1 MGHTFRVEATRRH
14 GGRAGLLDCRVG
26 WAHPRPGVYDTR
38 RRHSQEEPGT
48 PRCRRASPEA
58 HLGQQSVKPSGTASA
73 RRMPTTLGVHC
84 MEAVAQ
90 PPTTFRLTPRP
101 YQYEAVAA
109 LLAATARGVQRPL
122 LVLPTGTGK
131 TIVFALLVQR
141 RRGRSLILAH
151 RDELIQQAVDKLRL
165 VDPTLPLGVVQA
177 ARDEHTAPT
186 VVASVQTLSRR
197 TRLTRL
203 VPDFQT
209 IVIDE
214 AHHAPAPTYRRIL
227 EYCRAW
233 HPDGPLVV
241 GVTATP
247 ERGDHHSLRQVFD
260 RIVYQK
266 TLLEMMQAGYLVD
279 LRALQVLLQAD
290 FDALRTQQGDFV
302 EAELESLLLAA
313 NAPAQV
319 LAAFQTHAADRKAL
333 LFTPTVALAYAM
345 AETFRAAGIA
355 AEALDGTTPLAT
367 RRAILQR
374 LHAGET
380 RVVANCAVLTEGFD
394 EPSVNCIIVA
404 RPTQSAP
411 LYQQMLGR
419 GTRTYPG
426 KTDCLVLDVVGVST
440 HHTLH
445 TAATLFACDAE
456 RLARQSVL
464 EILERPVRQDQ
475 DEDTLLAGTLRS
487 TPVDLFARRAL
498 RWVQTRQG
506 AWVLSLGAQH
516 GTLRLRPDGPETW
529 QVVQVR
535 RDAEPVQLGDTLPLP
550 YAQGLAEDYA
560 RHLGVAR
567 LVEAEAPWRQHPATE
582 KQTALLRKLG
592 ITAQAGLTK
601 GEAAELLAAV
611 LGDWD

>member
-1 MGHTFRVEATRRH
+1 MIPNLG
-14 GGRAGLLDCRVG
+14 
-26 WAHPRPGVYDTR
+26 AHSMT
-38 RRHSQEEPGT
+38 
-48 PRCRRASPEA
+48 
-58 HLGQQSVKPSGTASA
+58 
-73 RRMPTTLGVHC
+73 
-84 MEAVAQ
+84 AVAQ
-90 PPTTFRLTPRP
+90 PPTTYRLTPRP
-101 YQYEAVAA
+101 YQHEAVAA
-109 LLAATARGVQRPL
+109 LLAATASGIQRPL

-151 RDELIQQAVDKLRL
+151 RDELIQQAVDKLHL
-165 VDPTLPLGVVQA
+165 VDPTLALGVVQA
-177 ARDEHTAPT
+177 TRDEHTAPT

-233 HPDGPLVV
+233 RTDGPLVV
-241 GVTATP
+241 GVTATS
-247 ERGDHHSLRQVFD
+247 ERGDHHSLRPVFD

-279 LRALQVLLQAD
+279 LRALQILLQAD
-290 FDALRTQQGDFV
+290 FDALRIQQGDFV

-319 LAAFQTHAADRKAL
+319 LAAFQTHAAERKAL

-345 AETFRAAGIA
+345 AETFCAAGIA

-367 RRAILQR
+367 RRAILHR
-374 LHAGET
+374 LHTGDT

-394 EPSVNCIIVA
+394 EPSVDCIIVA
-404 RPTQSAP
+404 RPTQSAL

-426 KTDCLVLDVVGVST
+426 KTDCLLLDVVGVST
-440 HHTLH
+440 SHTLH
-445 TAATLFACDAE
+445 TAATLFGCDAG

-464 EILERPVRQDQ
+464 EIVATREALTSE
-475 DEDTLLAGTLRS
+475 EDAPRAGTLRS

-516 GTLRLRPDGPETW
+516 GTLRLRPDGPDTW
-529 QVVQVR
+529 QVVQVH
-535 RDAEPVQLGDTLPLP
+535 RDADPVQLGDTLPLP

-567 LVEAEAPWRQHPATE
+567 LVEAEAPWRQQPATE

-592 ITAQAGLTK
+592 TAPRAGLTK
-601 GEAAELLAAV
+601 GEAADLLAAV
-611 LGDWD
+611 LGDWG

>member
-1 MGHTFRVEATRRH
+1 M
-14 GGRAGLLDCRVG
+14 
-26 WAHPRPGVYDTR
+26 
-38 RRHSQEEPGT
+38 
-48 PRCRRASPEA
+48 
-58 HLGQQSVKPSGTASA
+58 
-73 RRMPTTLGVHC
+73 
-84 MEAVAQ
+84 
-90 PPTTFRLTPRP
+90 
-101 YQYEAVAA
+101 
-109 LLAATARGVQRPL
+109 
-122 LVLPTGTGK
+122 
-131 TIVFALLVQR
+131 FALLVQR

-247 ERGDHHSLRQVFD
+247 ERGDRHSLRPVFD
-260 RIVYQK
+260 GIVYQK

-302 EAELESLLLAA
+302 EAELETLLLAA

-319 LAAFQTHAADRKAL
+319 LAAFQAHAADRKAL

-345 AETFRAAGIA
+345 AETFCAAGIA

-374 LHAGET
+374 LHTGAT

-394 EPSVNCIIVA
+394 EPSVDCIIMA

-445 TAATLFACDAE
+445 TAATLFDCDAG

-464 EILERPVRQDQ
+464 EILERPGHQDQ
-475 DEDTLLAGTLRS
+475 DGTPSSRARCAVRPWICSRAGRCAGCRRGRGPGCCRWGRS
-487 TPVDLFARRAL
+487 TARCGCGRMGRRRGRWCRCAATRSPCSWVTRCRCPMRRGWRKTMRGISGWRAWW
-498 RWVQTRQG
+498 RRRPRGASTRPP
-506 AWVLSLGAQH
+506 
-516 GTLRLRPDGPETW
+516 RN
-529 QVVQVR
+529 R
-535 RDAEPVQLGDTLPLP
+535 RRCCASSGM
-550 YAQGLAEDYA
+550 
-560 RHLGVAR
+560 
-567 LVEAEAPWRQHPATE
+567 APGR
-582 KQTALLRKLG
+582 G
-592 ITAQAGLTK
+592 
-601 GEAAELLAAV
+601 
-611 LGDWD
+611 

>member
-1 MGHTFRVEATRRH
+1 VPTRLGTLTMAT
-14 GGRAGLLDCRVG
+14 
-26 WAHPRPGVYDTR
+26 
-38 RRHSQEEPGT
+38 
-48 PRCRRASPEA
+48 
-58 HLGQQSVKPSGTASA
+58 
-73 RRMPTTLGVHC
+73 
-84 MEAVAQ
+84 VA
-90 PPTTFRLTPRP
+90 PPVPFRLTPRP
-101 YQYEAVAA
+101 YQHEAVAA
-109 LLAATARGVQRPL
+109 LLAAAARGVQRPL

-131 TIVFALLVQR
+131 TIIFALLVQR
-141 RRGRSLILAH
+141 RGGRALILAH
-151 RDELIQQAVDKLRL
+151 RDELIQQAVDKLHL
-165 VDPTLPLGVVQA
+165 VDPTMPLGVVQA
-177 ARDEHTAPT
+177 AHDELTAPT

-214 AHHAPAPTYRRIL
+214 AHHAPAPSYRRIL

-233 HPDGPLVV
+233 RPDGPLVV

-247 ERGDHHSLRQVFD
+247 ERGDHQSLRQVFD

-290 FDALRTQQGDFV
+290 FDALRTQHGDFV
-302 EAELESLLLAA
+302 EAELETLLLEA

-319 LAAFQTHAADRKAL
+319 LAAFQAHAADRKAL
-333 LFTPTVALAYAM
+333 LFTPTVATAYTM
-345 AETFRAAGIA
+345 AETFCTAGIA
-355 AEALDGTTPLAT
+355 AEALDATTPLAT

-374 LHAGET
+374 LHTGAT

-394 EPSVNCIIVA
+394 EPSIDCIIVA
-404 RPTQSAP
+404 RPTQSLP

-426 KTDCLVLDVVGVST
+426 KTDCLLLDVVGVST
-440 HHTLH
+440 RHTLH
-445 TAATLFACDAE
+445 TAATLFGCDAVQ
-456 RLARQSVL
+456 LVQQSVL
-464 EILERPVRQDQ
+464 AILDARARHTTEESEPI
-475 DEDTLLAGTLRS
+475 TGTLRT
-487 TPVDLFARRAL
+487 TPVDLFARRPL

-529 QVVQVR
+529 QVMQVR
-535 RDAEPVQLGDTLPLP
+535 READPVLLGDTLPLP

-560 RHLGVAR
+560 RHLGVTR

-592 ITAQAGLTK
+592 IAARPGLTR
-601 GEAAELLAAV
+601 GEAADVLSAV
-611 LGDWD
+611 LGDWG

>member
-1 MGHTFRVEATRRH
+1 
-14 GGRAGLLDCRVG
+14 
-26 WAHPRPGVYDTR
+26 
-38 RRHSQEEPGT
+38 
-48 PRCRRASPEA
+48 
-58 HLGQQSVKPSGTASA
+58 
-73 RRMPTTLGVHC
+73 MPTTLGAHC

-90 PPTTFRLTPRP
+90 PPPTFRLAPRP

-109 LLAATARGVQRPL
+109 LLAATARGVHRPL

-151 RDELIQQAVDKLRL
+151 RDELIQQAVAKLHL
-165 VDPTLPLGVVQA
+165 VDPTLTLGVVQA
-177 ARDEHTAPT
+177 ERDEHTAPA

-197 TRLTRL
+197 ARLTRL

-227 EYCRAW
+227 DYCWAW

-247 ERGDHHSLRQVFD
+247 ERGDHHSLRPVFD
-260 RIVYQK
+260 SIVYQK

-290 FDALRTQQGDFV
+290 FDTLRTQQGDFV
-302 EAELESLLLAA
+302 EAELETLLLAA

-319 LAAFQTHAADRKAL
+319 LAAFRTHAADRKAL

-345 AETFRAAGIA
+345 AATSRTAGIP

-374 LHAGET
+374 LHTGAT

-394 EPSVNCIIVA
+394 EPSVDCIIIA
-404 RPTQSAP
+404 RPTQSAV

-426 KTDCLVLDVVGVST
+426 KTDCLMLDVVGVST

-456 RLARQSVL
+456 RLARQSIL
-464 EILERPVRQDQ
+464 EILERPVCQDQ

-535 RDAEPVQLGDTLPLP
+535 REAEPVQLGDTLPLP

-582 KQTALLRKLG
+582 KQTGLLRKLG
-592 ITAQAGLTK
+592 IAARAELTK

>member
-1 MGHTFRVEATRRH
+1 MV
-14 GGRAGLLDCRVG
+14 
-26 WAHPRPGVYDTR
+26 
-38 RRHSQEEPGT
+38 
-48 PRCRRASPEA
+48 
-58 HLGQQSVKPSGTASA
+58 
-73 RRMPTTLGVHC
+73 
-84 MEAVAQ
+84 AVATS
-90 PPTTFRLTPRP
+90 PMMRLTPRP
-101 YQYEAVAA
+101 YQHEAVAA
-109 LLAATARGVQRPL
+109 LLAAAARGVQRPL

-141 RRGRSLILAH
+141 RGGRSLILAH

-165 VDPTLPLGVVQA
+165 VDPTLSLGIVQA
-177 ARDEHTAPT
+177 AHDEHTAPT

-197 TRLTRL
+197 TRLTRV
-203 VPDFQT
+203 VPDFHT

-227 EYCRAW
+227 DYCRAW
-233 HPDGPLVV
+233 RPDGPLVV

-247 ERGDHHSLRQVFD
+247 ERGDRQSLREVFD

-290 FDALRTQQGDFV
+290 FDALRTQHGDFV

-319 LAAFQTHAADRKAL
+319 LAAFQAHAAARKAL

-345 AETFRAAGIA
+345 AETFRSAGIP

-374 LHAGET
+374 LHTGET

-394 EPSVNCIIVA
+394 EPSVDCIIVA
-404 RPTQSAP
+404 RPTQSAL

-426 KTDCLVLDVVGVST
+426 KTDCLLLDVVGVST
-440 HHTLH
+440 RHTLY
-445 TAATLFACDAE
+445 TAATLFACEAAT
-456 RLARQSVL
+456 LTQQSVL
-464 EILERPVRQDQ
+464 E
-475 DEDTLLAGTLRS
+475 LLATYAGQPQEADALTGTLRS

-516 GTLRLRPDGPETW
+516 GTLRLRADGPDTW
-529 QVVQVR
+529 QVLQVR
-535 RDAEPVQLGDTLPLP
+535 REAAPLLLGDTLPLP

-567 LVEAEAPWRQHPATE
+567 LVEAEAPWRQQPATE

-592 ITAQAGLTK
+592 LADRAGLTK
-601 GEAAELLAAV
+601 GEAADLLAAV

>member
-1 MGHTFRVEATRRH
+1 MVTAT
-14 GGRAGLLDCRVG
+14 
-26 WAHPRPGVYDTR
+26 HPTSM
-38 RRHSQEEPGT
+38 SQ
-48 PRCRRASPEA
+48 
-58 HLGQQSVKPSGTASA
+58 A
-73 RRMPTTLGVHC
+73 R
-84 MEAVAQ
+84 
-90 PPTTFRLTPRP
+90 RLTPRP

-141 RRGRSLILAH
+141 RGGRSLILAH

-165 VDPTLPLGVVQA
+165 VDPTLPLGIVQA
-177 ARDEHTAPT
+177 ERDELTAPT

-197 TRLTRL
+197 PRLARL

-214 AHHAPAPTYRRIL
+214 AHHALAPTYRRIL
-227 EYCRAW
+227 DYCRAGR
-233 HPDGPLVV
+233 PDGPLVV

-247 ERGDHHSLRQVFD
+247 ERGDHHSLREVFEG
-260 RIVYQK
+260 IVYQK

-290 FDALRTQQGDFV
+290 FDALRTPHGDFV
-302 EAELESLLLAA
+302 EAELETLLLAA

-319 LAAFQTHAADRKAL
+319 LAAFQAHAADRKAL

-345 AETFRAAGIA
+345 AATFRTAGIP

-374 LHAGET
+374 LHSGVT

-394 EPSVNCIIVA
+394 EPSIDCIIVA
-404 RPTQSAP
+404 RPTQSLP

-419 GTRTYPG
+419 GTRIYPG
-426 KTDCLVLDVVGVST
+426 KTDCLILDVVGVST
-440 HHTLH
+440 RHTLH
-445 TAATLFACDAE
+445 TAATLFGCAAA
-456 RLARQSVL
+456 RLAQQSVL
-464 EILERPVRQDQ
+464 EILARQARQAQ
-475 DEDTLLAGTLRS
+475 DEATPLAGTLRS

-506 AWVLSLGAQH
+506 AWVLALGAQH
-516 GTLRLRPDGPETW
+516 GTLRLRTDGLDTW
-529 QVVQVR
+529 QVIQVR
-535 RDAEPVQLGDTLPLP
+535 RDADPVPLGDTLPLP

-567 LVEAEAPWRQHPATE
+567 LVEAEAPWRQQPATE
-582 KQTALLRKLG
+582 KQTVLLRKLG
-592 ITAQAGLTK
+592 LAARVGLTK

-611 LGDWD
+611 LGDWG

>member
-1 MGHTFRVEATRRH
+1 MAAV
-14 GGRAGLLDCRVG
+14 
-26 WAHPRPGVYDTR
+26 
-38 RRHSQEEPGT
+38 
-48 PRCRRASPEA
+48 
-58 HLGQQSVKPSGTASA
+58 TA
-73 RRMPTTLGVHC
+73 
-84 MEAVAQ
+84 
-90 PPTTFRLTPRP
+90 PPMMRLTPRP
-101 YQYEAVAA
+101 YQHEAVAA
-109 LLAATARGVQRPL
+109 LLAAAARGVQRPL

-131 TIVFALLVQR
+131 TIIFALLVQR
-141 RRGRSLILAH
+141 RGGRALILAH
-151 RDELIQQAVDKLRL
+151 RDELIQQAVDKLHL

-177 ARDEHTAPT
+177 DQDGHDAPT

-197 TRLTRL
+197 TRLARL
-203 VPDFQT
+203 VPDFRT

-227 EYCRAW
+227 DYCRAW
-233 HPDGPLVV
+233 RPDGPLVV

-247 ERGDHHSLRQVFD
+247 ERGDRQSLRPVFD
-260 RIVYQK
+260 GIVYQK
-266 TLLEMMQAGYLVD
+266 TLVEMMQAGYLVD
-279 LRALQVLLQAD
+279 LRAIQVLLQAD
-290 FDALRTQQGDFV
+290 FDALRTPHGDFV
-302 EAELESLLLAA
+302 EADLETLLLAA

-319 LAAFQTHAADRKAL
+319 LAAFQAHAADRKAL
-333 LFTPTVALAYAM
+333 LFTPTVATAYTM
-345 AETFRAAGIA
+345 AATFRTAGIA

-374 LHAGET
+374 LHTGVT
-380 RVVANCAVLTEGFD
+380 QVVANCAVLTEGFD

-426 KTDCLVLDVVGVST
+426 KTDCLLLDVVGVST
-440 HHTLH
+440 QHTLS
-445 TAATLFACDAE
+445 TTATLFGCDPA
-456 RLARQSVL
+456 RLAQQSVL
-464 EILERPVRQDQ
+464 EILDAQDPQ
-475 DEDTLLAGTLRS
+475 DPADVIEGTLRS
-487 TPVDLFARRAL
+487 TPVDLWARRAL

-516 GTLRLRPDGPETW
+516 GTLRLRLDGPETW

-535 RDAEPVQLGDTLPLP
+535 RDTDPLRLGDTLPLP

-567 LVEAEAPWRQHPATE
+567 LVEAEAPWRQQPATE
-582 KQTALLRKLG
+582 KQTALLCKLG
-592 ITAQAGLTK
+592 MAGRAGLTK
-601 GEAAELLAAV
+601 GEAADLLAAV

>member
-1 MGHTFRVEATRRH
+1 
-14 GGRAGLLDCRVG
+14 
-26 WAHPRPGVYDTR
+26 
-38 RRHSQEEPGT
+38 
-48 PRCRRASPEA
+48 
-58 HLGQQSVKPSGTASA
+58 
-73 RRMPTTLGVHC
+73 
-84 MEAVAQ
+84 MEAVAS
-90 PPTTFRLTPRP
+90 PPSTFRLTPRP

-109 LLAATARGVQRPL
+109 LLAATARGVRRPL

-151 RDELIQQAVDKLRL
+151 RDELIQQAVDKLHL

-177 ARDEHTAPT
+177 TRDEHTAPT

-197 TRLTRL
+197 TRLTR
-203 VPDFQT
+203 VTPDFQT

-227 EYCRAW
+227 DYCRAW

-247 ERGDHHSLRQVFD
+247 ERGDRHSLREVFE

-302 EAELESLLLAA
+302 DTELETLLLAA

-319 LAAFQTHAADRKAL
+319 LAAFQAHAAERKAL

-345 AETFRAAGIA
+345 ADTFRTAGIP
-355 AEALDGTTPLAT
+355 AEALDGTTPLPT

-374 LHAGET
+374 LHTGET

-394 EPSVNCIIVA
+394 EPSIDCIIVA

-445 TAATLFACDAE
+445 TAATLFDCDAG
-456 RLARQSVL
+456 RLARQSLL
-464 EILERPVRQDQ
+464 ELLDRPGHQAQ
-475 DEDTLLAGTLRS
+475 EDASLAGTLRS

-506 AWVLSLGAQH
+506 AWVLSLGSQH
-516 GTLRLRPDGPETW
+516 GTLRLRPDGLETW

-535 RDAEPVQLGDTLPLP
+535 RAAEPVQLGDTLALP
-550 YAQGLAEDYA
+550 HAQGLAEDYA

-592 ITAQAGLTK
+592 MAAQAGLTQ
-601 GEAAELLAAV
+601 GPAAEMPAAGLA
-611 LGDWD
+611 GCG